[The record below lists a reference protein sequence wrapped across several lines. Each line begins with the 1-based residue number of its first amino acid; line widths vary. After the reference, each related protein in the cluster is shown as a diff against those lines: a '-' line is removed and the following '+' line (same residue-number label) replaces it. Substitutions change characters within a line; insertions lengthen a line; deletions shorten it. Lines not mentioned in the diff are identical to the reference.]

1 MDNDDDGGVPDGTQ
15 PSQQGVPPKHA
26 VVIKKGGKKSAKAAS
41 GGIAQIAAELARST
55 PHKGSPGLSRLA
67 QSTLAPNAAGKLSYS
82 PQVAFAD
89 PLITAAG
96 SPALKPAP
104 KSAIAGSREI
114 KAAGTAGKEPIPCE
128 DLCLEYHVKK
138 MFPDLSVP
146 VADWRTLF
154 PSDVFQFPDVD
165 VPPEER
171 KVKVLRLPMQKDFK
185 NEWLEEYTRIVAE
198 YAGEESAPHPSD
210 EFRTAQVSR
219 VTAAWEKLGRDAN
232 TLLFMEACDK
242 VAKKIKADEKKA
254 REEAKAAKAA
264 AAEAKKEALGKVP
277 EALRVPAASAPLTAP
292 AVSSSLAALSPPI
305 QAGGRRKVAEFL
317 HDRTQTAH
325 MIARCQ
331 EHIRYQSDVIDRLH
345 DRLRKAMALGQRLYF
360 LKVVA
365 EELAEGRR
373 EFPSVN
379 LAPRITGALTYFYTL
394 LKVRIISI
402 SGIYSSYIIYLLIV
416 VGR

>member
-1 MDNDDDGGVPDGTQ
+1 MPDGTQ
-15 PSQQGVPPKHA
+15 PSQQGGPPKHS
-26 VVIKKGGKKSAKAAS
+26 VVIKKGGKKSAKALS
-41 GGIAQIAAELARST
+41 GCAAQMAAEQGRST

-67 QSTLAPNAAGKLSYS
+67 QSTLAPNAAGILAYSSS
-82 PQVAFAD
+82 PQVSFAD

-96 SPALKPAP
+96 SPALRAAP
-104 KSAIAGSREI
+104 KTAIAGSKVI

-128 DLCLEYHVKK
+128 DLCLEYYVKK

-146 VADWRTLF
+146 VADWRSLF
-154 PSDVFQFPDVD
+154 PSDVIQFPDVD

-171 KVKVLRLPMQKDFK
+171 KVKFLRLPMQKDFK
-185 NEWLEEYTRIVAE
+185 TEWLEEYTRIVAE
-198 YAGEESAPHPSD
+198 YTGEDVAPQPSD
-210 EFRTAQVSR
+210 EFRTEQVSR

-232 TLLFMEACDK
+232 TLLFMEASDK
-242 VAKKIKADEKKA
+242 VAKKMKADEKIA

-264 AAEAKKEALGKVP
+264 AAAAEAKKEALAKVP

-331 EHIRYQSDVIDRLH
+331 EHIRYQSEVIERLH

-365 EELAEGRR
+365 EELAQGRR

-402 SGIYSSYIIYLLIV
+402 SGIYSSYIVYLLIV